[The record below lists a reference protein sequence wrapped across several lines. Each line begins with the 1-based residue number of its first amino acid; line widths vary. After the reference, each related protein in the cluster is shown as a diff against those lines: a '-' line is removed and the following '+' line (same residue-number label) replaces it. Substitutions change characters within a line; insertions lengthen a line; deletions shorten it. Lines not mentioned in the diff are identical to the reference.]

1 MHILLI
7 HQAFATGQEAGGTRH
22 YELSRYLVEQG
33 HRVTIIASPVSYLTG
48 QTLPAARGRWL
59 TRESLEVSRPSE
71 QDSTAEGA
79 ENAEGRKT
87 ETSAPSAVNVLR
99 TWTYAGLHR
108 SFFTRA
114 LSFLSFMFTSFV
126 GALRVRDVD
135 IVWGTSPPI
144 PQAVTAY
151 LVARLKRG
159 PFVFE
164 VRDLWPDFAIETGV
178 LRNPLFIWAA
188 RRLER
193 FLYHHADRLIVNSPG
208 FIPHLRRCG
217 VPEEKI
223 DLIPNGVEVDMF
235 DLHAQGEAVRQELGL
250 EDKFIAL
257 YAGAHG
263 LANDLG
269 TILLAAKRLEAY
281 RGIVFVLVGDGKER
295 PNLIRQAEELGLSN
309 VRFVPAQPKVRMPE
323 FLAAA
328 DVCIAILKAIPMF
341 TTTYPNKVFDYM
353 AAGRPTV
360 LTIDGVIREVIE
372 AADGGTF
379 VRPGDPKALAE
390 AVLAYYQNPDLRRRH
405 GHNARSYVA
414 AHFDRRQQAPKLEDT
429 FQRVYREKRMNQRI
443 ALALKRA
450 FDIIAS
456 SVALVLLSPLMALIA
471 LAIRLTMGRPLLF
484 RQPRLGYQGRPFV
497 IYKFRTM
504 TEDWDEQGNL
514 LPDEQ
519 RLTRVGRFL
528 RSTTLDELPE
538 LINVLKGEM
547 SLVGPRPLLVDYR
560 DLYTPEQWRRHEMPP
575 GMAGP
580 VLADGRNA
588 LDWEEKFKRDV
599 WYVDHWS
606 LWLDFKILA
615 RTALKVL
622 KREGVSAEGHVTMP
636 RFSGTKADLRTEE

>member
-1 MHILLI
+1 MHVLLI
-7 HQAFATGQEAGGTRH
+7 HQAFATEQEAGGTRH
-22 YELSRYLVEQG
+22 YELARHLVQQG
-33 HRVTIIASPVSYLTG
+33 HRVTIIASSVSYLTG
-48 QTLPAARGRWL
+48 QVLPSVRGHR
-59 TRESLEVSRPSE
+59 TVREQLDGIE
-71 QDSTAEGA
+71 
-79 ENAEGRKT
+79 
-87 ETSAPSAVNVLR
+87 VLR

-108 SFFTRA
+108 SFFTRV
-114 LSFLSFMFTSFV
+114 LSFLSFMFSSFV
-126 GALRVRDVD
+126 GALQVSNVD

-144 PQAVTAY
+144 FQAVTAY
-151 LVARLKRG
+151 VVARLKRV

-178 LRNPLFIWAA
+178 LRNPLLIWAS

-193 FLYHHADRLIVNSPG
+193 FLYHHADRLTVNSPG

-223 DLIPNGVEVDMF
+223 DLVPNGVEVSMF
-235 DLHAQGEAVRQELGL
+235 DPTNRGEAIRQELGL
-250 EDKFIAL
+250 ENKFIAL

-269 TILLAAKRLEAY
+269 TVLLAAKRLEAY
-281 RGIVFVLVGDGKER
+281 PDIVFVLVGDGKER
-295 PNLIRQAEELGLSN
+295 PNLICQAEELGLSN
-309 VRFVPAQPKVRMPE
+309 VRFVPAQPKTRMPQ

-328 DVCIAILKAIPMF
+328 DVCIAILKLIPMF

-360 LTIDGVIREVIE
+360 LAIDGVIREVIE

-379 VRPGDPKALAE
+379 VQPGDSAALAE
-390 AVLAYYQNPDLRRRH
+390 AVLRYYRDPDLRHRH
-405 GHNARSYVA
+405 GQNARSYVA
-414 AHFDRRQQAPKLEDT
+414 AHFDRSQQAPKLEDT
-429 FQRVYREKRMNQRI
+429 FQRVYREKRTNRGI

-450 FDIIAS
+450 FDIVVS
-456 SVALVLLSPLMALIA
+456 LTALTLLSPLMALIA
-471 LAIRLTMGRPLLF
+471 LAIRLSMGTPVLF

-497 IYKFRTM
+497 LYKFRTM
-504 TEDWDEQGNL
+504 NDNRDEQGNL

-519 RLTRVGRFL
+519 RLTRLGRFL
-528 RSTTLDELPE
+528 RSLTLDELPE
-538 LINVLKGEM
+538 LFNVLRGEM

-615 RTALKVL
+615 RTAWKVL

-636 RFSGTKADLRTEE
+636 KFTGSKGVSAEPQKAEWCGS

>member
-1 MHILLI
+1 MIHILLI

-22 YELSRYLVEQG
+22 YELARHLVQQG
-33 HRVTIIASPVSYLTG
+33 YQVTIIAGSVSYLTG
-48 QTLPAARGRWL
+48 QVLPSAHGRW
-59 TRESLEVSRPSE
+59 VVHE
-71 QDSTAEGA
+71 QLDGIE
-79 ENAEGRKT
+79 
-87 ETSAPSAVNVLR
+87 VLR
-99 TWTYAGLHR
+99 TWTYAALHR
-108 SFFTRA
+108 SFFTRV
-114 LSFLSFMFTSFV
+114 LSFLSFMISSFV
-126 GALRVRDVD
+126 GALRVSDVN
-135 IVWGTSPPI
+135 IVWGTMPPI
-144 PQAVTAY
+144 FQAVTAY
-151 LVARLKRG
+151 LVARLKRV

-208 FIPHLRRCG
+208 FIPHLHGCG
-217 VPEEKI
+217 VPGAKI
-223 DLIPNGVEVDMF
+223 DLVPNGVEVDMF
-235 DLHAQGEAVRQELGL
+235 EPDARGDAIQWELGL
-250 EDKFIAL
+250 EGKFIAL

-269 TILLAAKRLEAY
+269 TVLLAAKHLETY
-281 RGIVFVLVGDGKER
+281 PNIVFALVGDGKER

-309 VRFVPAQPKVRMPE
+309 VRFIPAQPKQRMPA

-328 DVCIAILKAIPMF
+328 DVCVAILKAIPMF

-360 LTIDGVIREVIE
+360 LAIDGSIRKVIE

-379 VRPGDPKALAE
+379 VQPGDPEALAE
-390 AVLAYYQNPDLRRRH
+390 AVLTYYQDPHLCHHH
-405 GHNARSYVA
+405 GQNARSYVA
-414 AHFDRRQQAPKLEDT
+414 THFDRRDQALKLET
-429 FQRVYREKRMNQRI
+429 VLEQTVREKGGKGKRRKGLGRRVQM
-443 ALALKRA
+443 ALKRL
-450 FDIIAS
+450 FDI
-456 SVALVLLSPLMALIA
+456 ALSTLLLFAFSPLFLIISC
-471 LAIRLTMGRPLLF
+471 LIRLTMGRPIFF
-484 RQPRLGYQGRPFV
+484 RQPRLGYQGRPFTL
-497 IYKFRTM
+497 YKFRTM
-504 TEDWDEQGNL
+504 NNNRDEQGNL

-519 RLTRVGRFL
+519 RLTRLGRFL

-560 DLYTPEQWRRHEMPP
+560 DLYSPEQWRRHEMPP

-580 VLADGRNA
+580 VLAGGRNI
-588 LDWEEKFKRDV
+588 LSWEEKFALDV

-636 RFSGTKADLRTEE
+636 RFSGPKAGLRMEEEGMGDEPENQQELVCT